1 MTTQTIQL
9 KAALRDSGASKTR
22 AAEQVPAVLYG
33 HGVENQSLAVDA
45 KQFGKALSAAGYTA
59 LVDLAVGDTEHS
71 VLIKEVQRHPTRSHV
86 THVDFY
92 QVNLKEKVKADV
104 SLTFVGEAPAV
115 KSKGGIFLRNIDA
128 LEVEALPRD
137 LPRELTVD
145 VSGLA
150 EYDDAVRIGDVSL
163 PDGVTVSADAD
174 VVICLVQAP
183 RTEEELEKLEEE
195 VSEDV
200 EGVEGVTKDE
210 AGEGDG
216 EAAEGAD
223 SADEKPSEDASA
235 EAE

>member
-9 KAALRDSGASKTR
+9 KAEPRDGGASKTR

-33 HGVENQSLAVDA
+33 HGVANQSLAVDA

-59 LVDLAVGDTEHS
+59 LVDLAIGDNEHS

-86 THVDFY
+86 THIDFY
-92 QVNLKEKVKADV
+92 QVNLEEKVKADV
-104 SLTFVGEAPAV
+104 SLTFTGEAPAV
-115 KSKGGIFLRNIDA
+115 KSKGGIFLRNIDT

-145 VSGLA
+145 ISSLS
-150 EYDDAVRIGDVSL
+150 EYDDAVRIGDVAL
-163 PDGVTVSADAD
+163 PDGVTVSADGD

-210 AGEGDG
+210 DGEGESESSDG
-216 EAAEGAD
+216 GD
-223 SADEKPSEDASA
+223 TADEKPAEDASSGS
-235 EAE
+235 E